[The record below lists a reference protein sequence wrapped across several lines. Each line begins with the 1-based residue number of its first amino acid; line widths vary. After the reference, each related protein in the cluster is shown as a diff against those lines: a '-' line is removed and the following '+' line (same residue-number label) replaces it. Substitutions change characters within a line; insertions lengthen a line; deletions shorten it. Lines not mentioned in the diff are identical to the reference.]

1 MFVKD
6 IMPSTY
12 TIKDL
17 ERLSGIKAH
26 TLRIW
31 EQRYSILKP
40 DRTDTNIRLY
50 SNDDLRKI
58 LNISMINNNGSKI
71 SRIAKMEDDTIAEE
85 VDKIVNTYKNEN
97 NQIDGLILAMV
108 EFDEQRFE
116 KTVSNCILH
125 FGFEKTYENVL
136 VPFLRQIGTM
146 WQIGMV
152 NPAQEHFISNLIR
165 QKLIV
170 AIDSVIPKSSVE
182 DKHVILFLPDK
193 ELHEISLLYC
203 YYLCKANGIRCLYLG
218 QTVPLD
224 EVLKISQVSNNTH
237 FVCIITS
244 KFEQTSTIEYLQK
257 LSETIPNKTFFV
269 SGSQVMLEEQ
279 LLPSHFYKFS
289 DSQEFKNLL

>member
-1 MFVKD
+1 
-6 IMPSTY
+6 MPSKY

-50 SNDDLRKI
+50 SNDDLRRI

-71 SRIAKMEDDTIAEE
+71 SKIAKMEEDTIAEE

-116 KTVSNCILH
+116 KTVTNCIIH

-136 VPFLRQIGTM
+136 VPFLRQIGIM
-146 WQIGMV
+146 WRIGMI

-170 AIDSVIPKSSVE
+170 AIDSVDSKSVAE
-182 DKHVILFLPDK
+182 DKHVVLFLPDN

-203 YYLCKANGIRCLYLG
+203 YYLCKVQGLRCLYLG

-224 EVLKISQVSNNTH
+224 EILKISEVSNNTH

-244 KFEQTSTIEYLQK
+244 KFEHTSAIEYLHA
-257 LSETIPNKTFFV
+257 LSEKIPNKTFFV
-269 SGSQVMLEEQ
+269 SGAQVVLEEQ
-279 LLPSHFYKFS
+279 ALPNRFYKFS
-289 DSQEFKNLL
+289 DSQEFRNLL